1 MKTAVICEKC
11 VKTAVICGKWVK
23 TAVICG
29 KCVKTAVIRREYMKA
44 AIFWRKLV
52 KTHLSRSKYVKAS
65 RICRKTAKKILSAVK
80 PDARNQPVLSLGLTT
95 ASDSP
100 AHSAVGGAARVV
112 PSHFLSH
119 RADFY
124 NAVCPYRWHPVP
136 DVCNGKCPAW
146 SWEVGGSVNLSHFF
160 TSHLWRIQL
169 LLMRRE
175 GWIFNNSGTILT
187 WIHWSEALLLGP
199 LKPPS
204 ENWRHRCIYLSP
216 LTYALSTSSLYSMSW
231 VSIWR
236 MWLERSFSSLLRHS
250 LLSRAEFNLAL
261 SSLTY
266 R

>member
-1 MKTAVICEKC
+1 LVFLDLSLLILHNVLLLILEIITLPLEFRVRLLQFLTFTVHHVNLQKIYMKTAVICEKC

-160 TSHLWRIQL
+160 TSHL
-169 LLMRRE
+169 
-175 GWIFNNSGTILT
+175 
-187 WIHWSEALLLGP
+187 
-199 LKPPS
+199 
-204 ENWRHRCIYLSP
+204 
-216 LTYALSTSSLYSMSW
+216 
-231 VSIWR
+231 
-236 MWLERSFSSLLRHS
+236 
-250 LLSRAEFNLAL
+250 
-261 SSLTY
+261 
-266 R
+266 